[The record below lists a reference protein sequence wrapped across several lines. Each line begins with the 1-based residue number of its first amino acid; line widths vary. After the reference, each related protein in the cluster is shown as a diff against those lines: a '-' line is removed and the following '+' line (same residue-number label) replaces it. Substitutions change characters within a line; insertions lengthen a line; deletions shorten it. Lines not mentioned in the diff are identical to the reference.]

1 MHNGVA
7 KARTTLKRMQRQDES
22 VSLENSENVEMQAL
36 RFDWTGPDTIHHKNG
51 TRPNISI
58 ISQSQTTFVRILHSQ
73 H

>member
-1 MHNGVA
+1 MHSGVA

-36 RFDWTGPDTIHHKNG
+36 SLDWTGPDPIYHKIE
-51 TRPNISI
+51 THPNISI
-58 ISQSQTTFVRILHSQ
+58 ISQSQTNFVRILHNQ